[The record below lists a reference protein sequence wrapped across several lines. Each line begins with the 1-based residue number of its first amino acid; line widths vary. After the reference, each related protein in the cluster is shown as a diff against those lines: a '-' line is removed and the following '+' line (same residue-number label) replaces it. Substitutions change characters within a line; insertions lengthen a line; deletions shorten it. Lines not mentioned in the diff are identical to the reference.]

1 MNWVNLNIATLRSPE
16 FIGSEP
22 VARATWLSIL
32 AYCCSQENGGRI
44 VNCSE
49 WKDRQWQQICG
60 VTHQEVHS
68 SAPLLVWESGDLIV
82 WSYPLDKEE
91 EIRVKREAGRRGGQS
106 KSQAK
111 IEAVRAN
118 GAKLSQS
125 STKAD
130 PKLEQSVDLTER
142 EREGEGERN
151 SKEKEKGVEVSTL
164 NKLTDTE
171 WLETLTK
178 MPAYASINVS
188 AEFTK
193 MANWCSVN
201 NRQPTR
207 RRFINWLNRCEKPF
221 QPKTVQA
228 EFGSVRSKEW

>member
-22 VARATWLSIL
+22 VSRATWLSIL

-44 VNCSE
+44 AKCSE

-68 SAPLLVWESGDLIV
+68 AEPLLVWDGDDLLV
-82 WSYPLDKEE
+82 WSYPLDKEA

-111 IEAVRAN
+111 VEAVRAN
-118 GAKLSQS
+118 GAKRNQS
-125 STKAD
+125 TGKAD
-130 PKLEQSVDLTER
+130 PKLEQSFDLTER
-142 EREGEGERN
+142 EREGERKQ
-151 SKEKEKGVEVSTL
+151 KEKMEGAEVSAPAV
-164 NKLTDTE
+164 TDTE
-171 WLETLTK
+171 WLATLSTN
-178 MPAYASINVS
+178 PAYKTINVA
-188 AEFTK
+188 AEFAK
-193 MANWCSVN
+193 MTSWCSVN

-207 RRFINWLNRCEKPF
+207 RRFVNWLNRCDKPM
-221 QPKTVQA
+221 QAQSVQA
-228 EFGSVRSKEW
+228 EFGSVRSKDW